1 MGFGN
6 LTKSLKKIK
15 IDRTIYQ
22 QISVYIS
29 VRNKKKSGSN
39 TVYRSCLN
47 QIGLQAIIALV
58 WMHNTLTIPH
68 SYTRIIHWL
77 NHVTTLD

>member
-29 VRNKKKSGSN
+29 VRNKKN
-39 TVYRSCLN
+39 LEATLFTD
-47 QIGLQAIIALV
+47 LV
-58 WMHNTLTIPH
+58 
-68 SYTRIIHWL
+68 
-77 NHVTTLD
+77 